1 MGRSPDQFFPCGEKW
16 YGNETTTGEVM
27 GAVQQVHRMVA
38 LHLWE
43 GRSDSEQDVFGTTSR
58 ANQMAVISVVCNL

>member
-1 MGRSPDQFFPCGEKW
+1 VAKNGL
-16 YGNETTTGEVM
+16 ETRLPRGGVM
-27 GAVQQVHRMVA
+27 GGVQQVHRMVA

-58 ANQMAVISVVCNL
+58 AKRMAVISVVCNL